1 LQVKNKYHAVI
12 KTLEARINNGGH
24 CPHCK
29 HHEFQKW
36 EKPMKCKDIVATK
49 DLPNYI
55 GWRRYLEKHKLSIT
69 AKDYLSSVLT

>member
-36 EKPMKCKDIVATK
+36 ESPWNA
-49 DLPNYI
+49 
-55 GWRRYLEKHKLSIT
+55 KLSLKQRTSQIT
-69 AKDYLSSVLT
+69 SFGEDTLKNINCL